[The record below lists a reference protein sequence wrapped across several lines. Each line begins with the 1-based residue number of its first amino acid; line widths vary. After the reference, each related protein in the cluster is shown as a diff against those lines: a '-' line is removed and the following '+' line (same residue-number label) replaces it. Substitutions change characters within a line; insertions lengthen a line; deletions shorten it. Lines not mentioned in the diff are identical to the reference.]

1 MGTQEVPNATPG
13 LLPGYSTSHCSFN
26 FLMTKSL
33 AHQFA
38 EYTCPL
44 RFEDL
49 SRETVHEVRRRV
61 IDSIGC
67 PLGAWNEEPCRIARE
82 VASEFSAKHGATIIG
97 THHQAPP
104 DWAAFATG
112 CCIRYFDYND
122 TYLSKE
128 PAHPSDNISAVL
140 AVAESV
146 GANGREA
153 ITAIALAYEV
163 QCRLC
168 DAASIRARGW
178 DHVTYG
184 AFSTAL
190 AAARLMKLD
199 PEKTRHAVNIAGV
212 ACAAMRQARVGEL
225 SHWKGVA
232 FANAAR
238 HGVYSASLARAG
250 MTGPAPIFEGQMGFE
265 KQLGVSLGNVGQKFV
280 KQPNSKSPEDGTAAM
295 ILKTSIKYWPA
306 EYHSQ
311 SAIEAA
317 LALRKK
323 IVDLAQVKGMTIESH
338 DASVDIIGSEPEKW
352 KPETRETADHSL
364 PYITAV
370 AFVAG
375 EVTNKQFEPER
386 FADPKIWKFLENVKV
401 ERNAEL
407 SAMYPG
413 AVANIVHVDLSDG
426 KRLNKRVDYPLGHA
440 KNPLKDAEV
449 EGKFNAL
456 VVPALG
462 EKRGRAIVD
471 LVWKLDEAK
480 NVDGLMQAVEMPN

>member
-1 MGTQEVPNATPG
+1 
-13 LLPGYSTSHCSFN
+13 
-26 FLMTKSL
+26 MTKSL
-33 AHQFA
+33 AHQLAEFA
-38 EYTCPL
+38 CSL
-44 RFEDL
+44 QFEDL
-49 SRETVHEVRRRV
+49 SKEVVHEVKRRV
-61 IDSIGC
+61 IDSAGC
-67 PLGAWNEEPCRIARE
+67 AIGAWNEEPCVIARK
-82 VASEFSAKHGATIIG
+82 VASEFSAKNGSTIIG
-97 THHQAPP
+97 TSHQAPP

-128 PAHPSDNISAVL
+128 PAHPSDNISAAL

-146 GANGREA
+146 GATGKEL

-163 QCRLC
+163 QCRFC

-199 PEKTRHAVNIAGV
+199 TEKTRHAVNIAGV

-238 HGVYSASLARAG
+238 HGVYSALLARAG

-265 KQLGVSLGNVGQKFV
+265 KELGVSLGNVGEKFV
-280 KQPNSKSPEDGTAAM
+280 KRPDAKAPEEGTAAM
-295 ILKTSIKYWPA
+295 ILKTSIKFWPA

-317 LALRKK
+317 LFLRGQLD
-323 IVDLAQVKGMTIESH
+323 IAQVKSMTIESH

-364 PYITAV
+364 PYITAI
-370 AFVAG
+370 ALSDG
-375 EVTNKQFEPER
+375 EVTEKQFQPER
-386 FADPKIWKFLENVKV
+386 FTDPKIWKFLENVKV

-407 SAMYPG
+407 SALYPG
-413 AVANIVHVDLSDG
+413 AVANIVHVHLADG
-426 KRLNKRVDYPLGHA
+426 RRLTKRVDYPLGHA
-440 KNPLKDAEV
+440 KNPLEDYEV
-449 EGKFNAL
+449 EKKFLSL
-456 VVPALG
+456 VEPTFTRDHAAKII
-462 EKRGRAIVD
+462 EH
-471 LVWKLDEAK
+471 VWSLDQHCDVHHLMKLLR
-480 NVDGLMQAVEMPN
+480 VH

>member
-1 MGTQEVPNATPG
+1 
-13 LLPGYSTSHCSFN
+13 
-26 FLMTKSL
+26 MTKTL
-33 AHQFA
+33 AHQLA
-38 EYTCPL
+38 EYGCSL

-49 SRETVHEVRRRV
+49 SKEVVHEVKRRV
-61 IDSIGC
+61 IDSFGC
-67 PLGAWNEEPCRIARE
+67 ALGAWKEEPCMIARK
-82 VASEFSAKHGATIIG
+82 VALEFSAKRGSTILG
-97 THHQAPP
+97 TAHQAPP

-128 PAHPSDNISAVL
+128 PAHPSDNISAAL

-146 GANGREA
+146 GANGKEL

-163 QCRLC
+163 QCRFC
-168 DAASIRARGW
+168 DAASIRAQGW

-190 AAARLMKLD
+190 AAARLMQLD

-238 HGVYSASLARAG
+238 HGVYSALLARAG

-265 KQLGVSLGNVGQKFV
+265 KELGVSLGNVGEKFV
-280 KQPNSKSPEDGTAAM
+280 KRPDAKTREEGTAAM

-317 LALRKK
+317 LFLREQ
-323 IVDLAQVKGMTIESH
+323 IGDPARVKSMTIESH
-338 DASVDIIGSEPEKW
+338 DASVDIIGSESEKW

-364 PYITAV
+364 PYITAI
-370 AFVAG
+370 ALIDG
-375 EVTNKQFEPER
+375 EVSERQFQPDRFTDPE
-386 FADPKIWKFLENVKV
+386 IWKFLENVKV

-407 SAMYPG
+407 SALYPG
-413 AVANIVHVDLSDG
+413 AVANIVHLDLADG
-426 KRLNKRVDYPLGHA
+426 SRLTKRIDYPLGHA
-440 KNPLKDAEV
+440 KNPLEDFEV
-449 EGKFNAL
+449 EKKFLSL
-456 VVPALG
+456 VEPTFTRDHAA
-462 EKRGRAIVD
+462 KIID
-471 LVWKLDEAK
+471 HVWGLDEHK
-480 NVDGLMQAVEMPN
+480 DVHHLMKLMRVS

>member
-1 MGTQEVPNATPG
+1 MVTT
-13 LLPGYSTSHCSFN
+13 
-26 FLMTKSL
+26 L
-33 AHQFA
+33 AHQLA
-38 EYTCPL
+38 DYACAL

-49 SRETVHEVRRRV
+49 SKEVVHEVKRRV

-67 PLGAWNEEPCRIARE
+67 AVGAWNEEPCVIARN
-82 VASEFSAKHGATIIG
+82 VASEFSAKHGSTIIG
-97 THHQAPP
+97 TNHQAPP
-104 DWAAFATG
+104 DWAAFANG

-128 PAHPSDNISAVL
+128 PAHPSDNISAAL
-140 AVAESV
+140 AAAESV
-146 GANGREA
+146 GANGREL

-168 DAASIRARGW
+168 DTASLRARGW

-238 HGVYSASLARAG
+238 HGVYSALLARAG

-265 KQLGVSLGNVGQKFV
+265 KQLGVSLGNVGEKFRGA
-280 KQPNSKSPEDGTAAM
+280 PEM
-295 ILKTSIKYWPA
+295 ILNTSIKYWPA

-317 LALRKK
+317 LFLRKQ
-323 IVDLAQVKGMTIESH
+323 IGAGVEVKSMTIESH
-338 DASVDIIGSEPEKW
+338 DAAVDIIGSEPEKW

-364 PYITAV
+364 PYITAI
-370 AFVAG
+370 ALIDG

-386 FADPKIWKFLENVKV
+386 FADPKIWKFLEKVKV
-401 ERNAEL
+401 ERNQEL
-407 SAMYPG
+407 SALYPG
-413 AVANIVHVDLSDG
+413 AVANIVHIDLSDG
-426 KRLNKRVDYPLGHA
+426 KRLTKRVDYPLGHA
-440 KNPLKDAEV
+440 RNPLKDAEV